1 MAHVFCTDC
10 MKAILRGLDKDAL
23 TLLAELTMERLMQ
36 TELMEK
42 TGLSIYRLR
51 AALNC
56 LRGAR
61 LITLDLDK
69 QYMLSENGEKL
80 LELAQVGTEK
90 M

>member
-80 LELAQVGTEK
+80 LELAQVGAIQ
-90 M
+90 

>member
-1 MAHVFCTDC
+1 MAQLFCTDC

-23 TLLAELTMERLMQ
+23 TLLAELTMERLTQ

-80 LELAQVGTEK
+80 LELAQAGAIR
-90 M
+90 

>member
-1 MAHVFCTDC
+1 MAQLFCTDC

-23 TLLAELTMERLMQ
+23 TLLAELTMERLTQ

-69 QYMLSENGEKL
+69 QYMLSENGERL
-80 LELAQVGTEK
+80 LELAQAGAIR
-90 M
+90 

>member
-1 MAHVFCTDC
+1 MAQLFCTDC
-10 MKAILRGLDKDAL
+10 MKAILRGLDRDAL
-23 TLLAELTMERLMQ
+23 TLLAELTMERMTQ

-80 LELAQVGTEK
+80 LELAQVGAIR
-90 M
+90 